1 MRYIDHGQGGPA
13 SVMKLAEG
21 PKPALKPGEVLIEVH
36 YAGVNRPDIMQRSG
50 SYPPPPGASPIL
62 GLEVAGRIVETA
74 ADVTQWKAGD
84 LVCALTPG
92 GGYAEY
98 CATPAAHCLPIPKGL
113 SVKEAASLPE
123 NWFTVYDNVMTRG
136 RLKAGESILIHGGSG
151 GIGLAAIQLA
161 KVLGG
166 ATVYT
171 TAGSDE
177 KCAYCR
183 QMGADVALN
192 YRRQDWA
199 AELWQL
205 TGKRGVDV
213 VLDMVGGDYVMKNLR
228 SLALEGRLVQIAFLK
243 DAKIADFDAL
253 PILVKRLTFTGSTL
267 RPRTVVQKA
276 AIAKALRE
284 HVWPLFE
291 SGQLRTFV
299 HKTLPLADARAA
311 HELMDSSAHL
321 GKIVLEVRPG

>member
-13 SVMKLAEG
+13 SVMELAEG
-21 PKPALKPGEVLIEVH
+21 PKPTLKPGEVLIEVH

-62 GLEVAGRIVETA
+62 GLEVAGRIAETA
-74 ADVTQWKAGD
+74 PDVTQWKVGD
-84 LVCALTPG
+84 VVCALTPG
-92 GGYAEY
+92 GGYAEL

-136 RLKAGESILIHGGSG
+136 RLKAGESILVHGGSG

-166 ATVYT
+166 ASVYT
-171 TAGSDE
+171 TAGTDE

-192 YRRQDWA
+192 YRSRDWA
-199 AELWQL
+199 AEVWQL

-213 VLDMVGGDYVMKNLR
+213 ILDMVGGDYVMKNLR

-243 DAKIADFDAL
+243 EAKIADFDAL

-267 RPRTVVQKA
+267 RPRTVEQKA
-276 AIAKALRE
+276 AIAKALRQ

-291 SGQLRTFV
+291 SGQLKSVV
-299 HKTLPLADARAA
+299 HKAFPLAGARAA
-311 HELMDSSAHL
+311 HELMESSAHI

>member
-21 PKPALKPGEVLIEVH
+21 PHPALKPGEVLIEVQ
-36 YAGVNRPDIMQRSG
+36 YAGINRPDIMQRSG
-50 SYPPPPGASPIL
+50 SYPPPPGASPLL
-62 GLEVAGRIVETA
+62 GLEVAGKIVATA
-74 ADVTQWKAGD
+74 PDVTQWNVGD
-84 LVCALTPG
+84 AVCALTPG

-98 CATPAAHCLPIPKGL
+98 CATPAAHCLPIPRGL
-113 SVKEAASLPE
+113 SVEEAASLPE

-136 RLKAGESILIHGGSG
+136 RLKAGESILIHGGAG

-161 KVLGG
+161 KILGG

-183 QMGADVALN
+183 EMGADVAFN
-192 YRRQDWA
+192 YRTQDWA
-199 AELWQL
+199 AELAQR

-213 VLDMVGGDYVMKNLR
+213 ILDMVGGDYVMKNLR

-243 DAKIADFDAL
+243 ESRIADFDAL
-253 PILVKRLTFTGSTL
+253 PILIKRLTFTGSTL
-267 RPRTVVQKA
+267 RPRTVEQKA

-299 HKTLPLADARAA
+299 HRTFPLGEACAA

-321 GKIVLEVRPG
+321 GKIVLEVKPG